1 MKRVAWIVGLGL
13 LLTLGWCFRDTP
25 ASSNFDSAGAAQKPN
40 GDVAQADLTKA
51 SGVAVALAEEVL
63 PSRHAVSL
71 PDPIDPADAAR
82 MVQVRVLD
90 REGLPVP
97 GVEVYYEALPGA
109 DMNRARLVAVW
120 SDPVG
125 ELPSGGRKVR
135 TDERGIARWPW
146 LSSTSFALTGQR
158 EWWVSAQH
166 LADCG
171 ALHFAMS
178 MRPSVVHDLQLRS
191 DQTLAVQV
199 YRADGKPAVDVPV
212 ALMGWSASS
221 PFTLGGLRG
230 LSLAS
235 TDTQGIATFRHL
247 QECVADL
254 RHRGAAIPIRVV
266 ADGPAVD
273 AHVDLDAAALPAVMP
288 VLQLP
293 GVGEVELHLHYF
305 DGLPLEAG
313 ATVGLTIPG
322 RSEGA
327 RLWMVKIP
335 GQLVIRNVPLGERW
349 MVWAPGFLQQVVEI
363 DGPTLPDQRVVCEVT
378 GEAQR
383 VLVGQLLLHGEPAR
397 NLKFLTKGLA
407 QADGAMWT
415 TDADGRFRVLDRCWV
430 AEELEDLT
438 QLEFVIEKAEGEG
451 DSLSARWSGHIAG
464 TRQVHDLGPL
474 PLQSVSGAGPSAK
487 SGPILCSGIVDADV
501 PDLRAVQLYVVPDG
515 ASYQVPLGPE
525 FDCATG
531 RFTFFG
537 DGPIGKVVARARG
550 HGDVSVSF
558 ARGQTDL
565 VLKLV
570 EQPALEATFL
580 VPDAD
585 LLGCLSFAL
594 VRRDPDREREL
605 SDPPDSRKQA
615 DGAEQCRWSDLRPGR
630 YRLEVICAGLS
641 KPLLVLPNL
650 DVPPSGMCRDAR
662 LQNIVLQKPEML
674 RVEVRGPERR
684 VERIEVH
691 ALAGGQARDCPRAL
705 DGRFLVAHDGPVEL
719 IVGASGCR
727 VQRIAGVTTDQIVTL
742 QRGIPVTLRID
753 TSALSAWQQI
763 NVNMQGADETSVA
776 DSYREGGRLMPGTSE
791 IEFLVPWPGKF
802 SVNWILDRQFM
813 SDLKVEPAEI
823 TVPEAGGTFSIK
835 LLAEDADK

>member
-1 MKRVAWIVGLGL
+1 VGL
-13 LLTLGWCFRDTP
+13 LLALCWCFRDALTN
-25 ASSNFDSAGAAQKPN
+25 SSLDSAGTAQERSRA
-40 GDVAQADLTKA
+40 VAQANPTNA
-51 SGVAVALAEEVL
+51 SGPAVAPVEEEL
-63 PSRHAVSL
+63 PSRHVVSL

-90 REGLPVP
+90 REGLPVS
-97 GVEVYYEALPGA
+97 GVEVYYEALPGP
-109 DMNRARLVAVW
+109 DMDRARLEAVLR
-120 SDPVG
+120 DPVG
-125 ELPSGGRKVR
+125 EVPRGGRKVR
-135 TDERGIARWPW
+135 TDERGIASWPW
-146 LSSTSFALTGQR
+146 LSITSFALSAHR

-171 ALHFAMS
+171 TLHFAMS
-178 MRPSVVHDLQLRS
+178 MRPSVVHDLHLRS

-199 YRADGKPAVDVPV
+199 YSADGKPAVDVAV
-212 ALMGWSASS
+212 LLSGWAADSA
-221 PFTLGGLRG
+221 FTLQGLQGRA
-230 LSLAS
+230 LAS
-235 TDTQGIATFRHL
+235 TNTQGIATFRHV
-247 QECVADL
+247 QNHVADL
-254 RHRGAAIPIRVV
+254 RHRGATIPIRVSV
-266 ADGPAVD
+266 QGPALNV
-273 AHVDLDAAALPAVMP
+273 HVDLDAAALPPVMP
-288 VLQLP
+288 VLQLQ
-293 GVGEVELHLHYF
+293 GVGEVELRLQYP
-305 DGLPLEAG
+305 DGWPLGRGEL
-313 ATVGLTIPG
+313 VGLMLVG
-322 RSEGA
+322 CSEG
-327 RLWMVKIP
+327 LGIWTVETP
-335 GQLVIRNVPLGERW
+335 GQFVIRNVPLGERW
-349 MVWAPGFLQQVVEI
+349 MVLAPGFLQQVVEI
-363 DGPTLPDQRVVCEVT
+363 DGPTLPDQRVVSEVT

-430 AEELEDLT
+430 AEELEELT

-464 TRQVHDLGPL
+464 TRQVHDLGQV

-515 ASYQVPLGPE
+515 ARRLADLEAE

-594 VRRDPDREREL
+594 VRRAPDREREL
-605 SDPPDSRKQA
+605 SDPPDSRKQS

-674 RVEVRGPERR
+674 RIEVRGPERR
-684 VERIEVH
+684 VDQVEVH
-691 ALAGGQARDCPRAL
+691 ALSGGQARRCPRSP
-705 DGRFLVAHDGPVEL
+705 DGRFLVAHDGPVDL

-763 NVNMQGADETSVA
+763 NVNMQGADESSVA
-776 DSYREGGRLMPGTSE
+776 DGYDDGHRILPGTSE
-791 IEFLVPWPGKF
+791 VEFLVPWPGKF
-802 SVNWILDRQFM
+802 SMNWFLNRDY
-813 SDLKVEPAEI
+813 SSHLKVEPAEI

-835 LLAEDADK
+835 LLAADADK